1 MRLSLSPT
9 PSNTP
14 SNTPSITPS
23 QSSCPLPITIISSVS
38 TNGCGLEP
46 LTGSTN
52 YVTYSGTNY
61 LYDDVSIDLGNYQ
74 MNACLNVE
82 SPYVGQSYQFD
93 LIIDPDFELCNSAGY
108 YYDRIIYRLT
118 SYGDLG
124 GGIYYFGGVEEYYYG
139 GILQDTI
146 AGIFTFINQT
156 IDTCNIELYIYPQF
170 RIQKPSVTPTQTQTQ
185 TQTQTPSPTFCYE
198 PQAYLLL
205 DAASGSTALS
215 NWMKSFGFT
224 GTSFQGMNQGFPI
237 STIQSTFEAQMNA
250 YISYTGYGN
259 TTFYI
264 EDEPIISTTQL
275 EHYPEQ
281 LWSSTNVWN
290 TWFVPTCPF
299 CDNGSWTTWNG
310 AALNST
316 LYNKTFY
323 YSGSNIPQG
332 YYKILT
338 TYTASNMRSNT
349 EIAYQLIDT
358 LVCPSS
364 ATPTPTLTKTPT
376 STPSQTQTQTP
387 SMTNTPSQT
396 TTQTQSPTCGTFTT
410 QYMRSQIQGTSD
422 IRFTL
427 FDNPDFTGNAN
438 AVCDYTITGTY
449 NIDGGAI
456 NQPYTTIMANNDHN
470 HTYNTGSNITGFTI
484 TSVVPVCPCVLVI
497 FNQVTPTPSVTP
509 TLTPTLTQTTT
520 MTNTPSMT
528 QTQTPSPTSG
538 ITTCAVAEIR
548 TDASLN
554 IPITGVEVNSIP
566 MTYLSGDTFPISP
579 SDPSGYYGT
588 FQTGSTNEVR
598 VYYGSNIAG
607 QNITILD
614 CDAVS
619 QCCDLNPGGGICVF
633 DNVNIICGCTFTITG
648 SDGSCI

>member
-1 MRLSLSPT
+1 
-9 PSNTP
+9 
-14 SNTPSITPS
+14 
-23 QSSCPLPITIISSVS
+23 
-38 TNGCGLEP
+38 
-46 LTGSTN
+46 
-52 YVTYSGTNY
+52 
-61 LYDDVSIDLGNYQ
+61 
-74 MNACLNVE
+74 
-82 SPYVGQSYQFD
+82 
-93 LIIDPDFELCNSAGY
+93 
-108 YYDRIIYRLT
+108 
-118 SYGDLG
+118 
-124 GGIYYFGGVEEYYYG
+124 
-139 GILQDTI
+139 
-146 AGIFTFINQT
+146 
-156 IDTCNIELYIYPQF
+156 
-170 RIQKPSVTPTQTQTQ
+170 
-185 TQTQTPSPTFCYE
+185 
-198 PQAYLLL
+198 
-205 DAASGSTALS
+205 
-215 NWMKSFGFT
+215 MKSFGFT
-224 GTSFQGMNQGFPI
+224 GTSFQGMNLGFPI
-237 STIQSTFEAQMNA
+237 STVQSTFEAQMNA

-264 EDEPIISTTQL
+264 EDEPIVSTTQL

-364 ATPTPTLTKTPT
+364 PTPTPTLTKTPT
-376 STPSQTQTQTP
+376 MTPSQTMTQTP
-387 SMTNTPSQT
+387 SMT
-396 TTQTQSPTCGTFTT
+396 
-410 QYMRSQIQGTSD
+410 
-422 IRFTL
+422 
-427 FDNPDFTGNAN
+427 
-438 AVCDYTITGTY
+438 
-449 NIDGGAI
+449 
-456 NQPYTTIMANNDHN
+456 
-470 HTYNTGSNITGFTI
+470 
-484 TSVVPVCPCVLVI
+484 
-497 FNQVTPTPSVTP
+497 
-509 TLTPTLTQTTT
+509 
-520 MTNTPSMT
+520 
-528 QTQTPSPTSG
+528 PSPTSA
-538 ITTCAVAEIR
+538 ITTCAIAEIR

-566 MTYLSGDTFPISP
+566 MTYLSGDTFTITP
-579 SDPSGYYGT
+579 SDPPGYYGT

-614 CDAVS
+614 CDSVS

-633 DNVNIICGCTFTITG
+633 NNVTG